1 MSAPDTQLSSQRK
14 SAEQLLAGG
23 ENALFEAGEVRPRLR
38 GAMLIAAIAVGSLFV
53 GWLIF
58 YFLIFMRRGYVG

>member
-1 MSAPDTQLSSQRK
+1 
-14 SAEQLLAGG
+14 
-23 ENALFEAGEVRPRLR
+23 
-38 GAMLIAAIAVGSLFV
+38 MLIAAIAVGLLFV